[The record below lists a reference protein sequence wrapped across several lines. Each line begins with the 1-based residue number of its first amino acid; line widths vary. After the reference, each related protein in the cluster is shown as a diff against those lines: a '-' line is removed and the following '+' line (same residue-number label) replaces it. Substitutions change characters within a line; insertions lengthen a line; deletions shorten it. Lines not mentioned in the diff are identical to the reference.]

1 MTFPEID
8 CSLHIHQEFAIVQ
21 ARQILEN
28 ASREQLI
35 AICLM
40 LLEQKFRTENVVRSL
55 ARQIVEE
62 GMV

>member
-1 MTFPEID
+1 MNFPEID
-8 CSLHIHQEFAIVQ
+8 FSLHMHQEFAIVQ

-35 AICLM
+35 ETCLL

-55 ARQIVEE
+55 ARQIIEG